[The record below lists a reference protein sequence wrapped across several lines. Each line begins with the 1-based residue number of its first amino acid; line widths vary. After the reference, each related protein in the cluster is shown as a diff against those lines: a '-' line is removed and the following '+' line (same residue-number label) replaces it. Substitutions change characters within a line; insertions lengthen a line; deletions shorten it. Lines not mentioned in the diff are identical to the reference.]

1 MKKKG
6 KEKKEKERSRVRS
19 GLAQPTRQTMC
30 SFPSW
35 RVASSKSL
43 SRVPDPHQRRR
54 SPLLFRLH
62 TTARPHEWL
71 LCFPPPLSGCPALL
85 PSPPDVLLCSSLR
98 PSASPSSLSSASPSS
113 LVSALRSTAAA
124 VSPSRSPAC
133 SSLCAVFLRASL
145 SACVPISPAR
155 QLSLRTPV
163 CRPELDPCMAPATHD
178 LARIGRQS
186 DDFWT
191 SRS

>member
-1 MKKKG
+1 MG
-6 KEKKEKERSRVRS
+6 SPSPLGR
-19 GLAQPTRQTMC
+19 PC
-30 SFPSW
+30 SPSPPSVW
-35 RVASSKSL
+35 L
-43 SRVPDPHQRRR
+43 HR
-54 SPLLFRLH
+54 SPYPEFPTPISAAAPH
-62 TTARPHEWL
+62 CYSASARRHEWL
-71 LCFPPPLSGCPALL
+71 LSFPPPLSGCPALL
-85 PSPPDVLLCSSLR
+85 PSPPDALLCSSLR
-98 PSASPSSLSSASPSS
+98 PSASPSS

-145 SACVPISPAR
+145 SARMPISPAH

>member
-85 PSPPDVLLCSSLR
+85 PSPPDVLLCSAL
-98 PSASPSSLSSASPSS
+98 PSAPLLPLPLWSVLSDRQPPPSPLQDLPRAP
-113 LVSALRSTAAA
+113 LSALYFS
-124 VSPSRSPAC
+124 
-133 SSLCAVFLRASL
+133 RASL
-145 SACVPISPAR
+145 SARVPISPAR

-163 CRPELDPCMAPATHD
+163 CRPELDLCMAPATHD
-178 LARIGRQS
+178 LARIVRQS

>member
-1 MKKKG
+1 MDEEKRKG
-6 KEKKEKERSRVRS
+6 KKERSRVRS
-19 GLAQPTRQTMC
+19 GLAQPTRQPMC

-43 SRVPDPHQRRR
+43 SRVLDPISAAAPHCYSASTRRHDRTSGYSASLRPSPD
-54 SPLLFRLH
+54 
-62 TTARPHEWL
+62 AL
-71 LCFPPPLSGCPALL
+71 LCFPLLLMRCSALPSAPLLPLPLWSVLSDRQSPPSPLQDLPRAPLSALYF
-85 PSPPDVLLCSSLR
+85 S
-98 PSASPSSLSSASPSS
+98 
-113 LVSALRSTAAA
+113 
-124 VSPSRSPAC
+124 
-133 SSLCAVFLRASL
+133 RASL
-145 SACVPISPAR
+145 SARVPISPAR

-191 SRS
+191 TRS

>member
-1 MKKKG
+1 
-6 KEKKEKERSRVRS
+6 
-19 GLAQPTRQTMC
+19 MC

-98 PSASPSSLSSASPSS
+98 PSASPSSL
-113 LVSALRSTAAA
+113 VSALRSTAAA

-163 CRPELDPCMAPATHD
+163 CRPELDLCMAPATHD